1 MKTSIWIVV
10 AAFVLAGGATVLLR
24 TNQAPLQL
32 SEITATEESS
42 SRVVEVGEPMAPVA
56 TKPMLTTQEFRT
68 LGAEVMSSL
77 PTKENLKRDG
87 TLPILVAGE
96 KLAAISEAVENDP
109 ALGSEALLLFE
120 GCASSLQYP
129 DSVRALCFH
138 HYKFLGKK
146 NGVNLNQRGISP
158 EIRNLAE
165 KLFP

>member
-1 MKTSIWIVV
+1 M
-10 AAFVLAGGATVLLR
+10 VLLR
-24 TNQAPLQL
+24 TNQAPLPL
-32 SEITATEESS
+32 GESTASEETSFH
-42 SRVVEVGEPMAPVA
+42 VVEVSEPMAPVA
-56 TKPMLTTQEFRT
+56 AKPMLTTQEFRT

-87 TLPILVAGE
+87 SLPILVAGE
-96 KLAAISEAVENDP
+96 KLGAISEAVENDP
-109 ALGSEALLLFE
+109 ALGNEALLLYE
-120 GCASSLQYP
+120 GCASSVQYP

-165 KLFP
+165 KLAP